1 MYLFAQGINQ
11 PCHTPALEKSKKKA
25 AKAEAKAKRTEE
37 TRAGQRLQEEEH
49 TVIQRQKEYLA
60 NMASTIMAE
69 VQAKMDEYIATEAQR
84 INENNMQTWNQGA
97 VLESKRQMFPLILTN
112 EGAKSVINEHVLQT
126 KEKWVIHRKDIGR
139 GHYSVIYQAN
149 DPLGRRVACKVTTL
163 KPLPSNFRSRIFKSL
178 GIQRFL
184 KKHGH
189 PNILAIHEIYLTQ
202 EKLYIVEDVMKT
214 DLLKKIKNEAPL
226 PEGTVL
232 KIAEGVRE
240 GLAFLHSIEVAHEQL
255 RPGHVLLDES
265 GNAKTCGL
273 GWASLFFDPE
283 KGILIPQQGN
293 KFHHFFAPEVMM
305 NQPYDPSIADIWS
318 FGTLLNIMLTKD
330 WPFEQHNS
338 YSRDIMWKMSFK
350 KSRVELSDRVYS
362 ILSKCYAETPAE
374 RPDIFTILECLGSDI
389 PTAD

>member
-1 MYLFAQGINQ
+1 MPY
-11 PCHTPALEKSKKKA
+11 TSPALEKSKIKT
-25 AKAEAKAKRTEE
+25 AKAEAKAKRTKE
-37 TRAGQRLQEEEH
+37 TKAWQRLQEEEQ

-60 NMASTIMAE
+60 NMESTIMAE
-69 VQAKMDEYIATEAQR
+69 VQAKMDEYITTEAQR
-84 INENNMQTWNQGA
+84 IDQQEKQRDADLESRRGA
-97 VLESKRQMFPLILTN
+97 ALESKRQRFPLILAN

-163 KPLPSNFRSRIFKSL
+163 KPLPSNSRSRILKSL

-184 KKHGH
+184 KEYGH
-189 PNILAIHEIYLTQ
+189 SNILTIHEIYLTQ
-202 EKLYIVEDVMKT
+202 EKLYIFEDVMKT

-226 PEGTVL
+226 PEGMAL
-232 KIAEGVRE
+232 KIAKDVGE
-240 GLAFLHSIEVAHEQL
+240 GLAFLHSIGVAHERL
-255 RPGHVLLDES
+255 RPGYVLLDES
-265 GNAKTCGL
+265 GNAKICGL

-283 KGILIPQQGN
+283 KGTLIPQQGN
-293 KFHHFFAPEVMM
+293 KRHKFHHFFAPEVLMD
-305 NQPYDPSIADIWS
+305 QPYDPSVADIWS

-338 YSRDIMWKMSFK
+338 YSRNIMWKMSFK
-350 KSRVELSDRVYS
+350 KSIVELSDRVYS
-362 ILSKCYAETPAE
+362 ILSKCYVETPAE
-374 RPDIFTILECLGSDI
+374 RPDIFTILECFGSDI